1 MDLIDLQLAEL
12 EADLNALSSDDWDV
26 AQVYREERYLYQ
38 CLQLILLEQVYK
50 LPETQAYV

>member
-12 EADLNALSSDDWDV
+12 EADLNAMSSDDWSL
-26 AQVYREERYLYQ
+26 AQDYQEERYLYQ
-38 CLQLILLEQVYK
+38 CLQLILLEQVHK

>member
-12 EADLNALSSDDWDV
+12 EADLNAMSSDDWGV
-26 AQVYREERYLYQ
+26 AQDYQEERYLYQ
-38 CLQLILLEQVYK
+38 CLQLILLEQVHK